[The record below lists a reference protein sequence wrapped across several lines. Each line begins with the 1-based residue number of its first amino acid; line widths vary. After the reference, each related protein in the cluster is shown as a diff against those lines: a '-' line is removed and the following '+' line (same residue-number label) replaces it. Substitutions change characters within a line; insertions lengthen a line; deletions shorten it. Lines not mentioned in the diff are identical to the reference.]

1 MSSKY
6 SPMNQALLDQI
17 LHQMRHG
24 QVARCL
30 DLGLDVDV
38 LNQMNQPHAYSILK
52 NAPVRWCR
60 VEVDVEMIKQL
71 LENCERDERE
81 QRLIHRALK
90 LGATNGMIRTFF
102 GLSPSE
108 ISLLRQLFDAPG
120 RSGRMAGVDDTDQI
134 WYRFNDLM
142 KQHDVEHTDAFS
154 VLDICML
161 ITEEQNGPQEEVDNK
176 VTVAFIWNLVQ
187 TWINE
192 GIYPPKAARAPLFL
206 ISDASRQRQRSASS
220 PALATSLEGQQA
232 LDLDHAEGDQM

>member
-6 SPMNQALLDQI
+6 SPMNQALLDEI

-24 QVARCL
+24 QVSRCL
-30 DLGLDVDV
+30 DLGLDVEV

-52 NAPVRWCR
+52 NSPVRWCR
-60 VEVDVEMIKQL
+60 IEVDIEMIKQL

-81 QRLIHRALK
+81 QRLIHRALR

-120 RSGRMAGVDDTDQI
+120 RSGRMAGVDDTDQL

-142 KQHDVEHTDAFS
+142 KQHDVEHTDAFA

-161 ITEEQNGPQEEVDNK
+161 ITEELNGPLEEADNK
-176 VTVAFIWNLVQ
+176 VTLAFIWNLVQ

-206 ISDASRQRQRSASS
+206 ISDANRQRQRSGRAS
-220 PALATSLEGQQA
+220 ALPTSLEGQQT
-232 LDLDHAEGDQM
+232 LDLDQAEGDHL

>member
-30 DLGLDVDV
+30 DLGLDVEV
-38 LNQMNQPHAYSILK
+38 LNLLNQPHAYSILK
-52 NAPVRWCR
+52 NAQVRWCR
-60 VEVDVEMIKQL
+60 VEVDAEMIKQL
-71 LENCERDERE
+71 LANCDRDERE

-90 LGATNGMIRTFF
+90 LGATNRMIRTFF

-120 RSGRMAGVDDTDQI
+120 RSGRMAGVDDTGQI

-154 VLDICML
+154 LLDICML
-161 ITEEQNGPQEEVDNK
+161 ITEEQNGPQEEYQEGIEVENK

-206 ISDASRQRQRSASS
+206 ISDASRQRQRSGS
-220 PALATSLEGQQA
+220 TQQA
-232 LDLDHAEGDQM
+232 LDLDLDHAEGDQM

>member
-1 MSSKY
+1 
-6 SPMNQALLDQI
+6 MNQALLDQI

-30 DLGLDVDV
+30 DLGLDVEV

-81 QRLIHRALK
+81 QRLIHRALR

-142 KQHDVEHTDAFS
+142 KQHDVEHTDALS

-161 ITEEQNGPQEEVDNK
+161 ITEELNGPQEEVDNK

-206 ISDASRQRQRSASS
+206 ISDASRQRHRPGNTPSLT
-220 PALATSLEGQQA
+220 PALEGQQSQ
-232 LDLDHAEGDQM
+232 DLDHAEGDHL

>member
-1 MSSKY
+1 
-6 SPMNQALLDQI
+6 MNQALLDQI

-52 NAPVRWCR
+52 NAQVRWCR

-90 LGATNGMIRTFF
+90 LGATNRMIRTFF

-108 ISLLRQLFDAPG
+108 ISLLRQLFGAPG

-154 VLDICML
+154 LLDICML
-161 ITEEQNGPQEEVDNK
+161 ITEEQNGPQEEYQEGIEVENK

-206 ISDASRQRQRSASS
+206 ISDASRQRQRSGS
-220 PALATSLEGQQA
+220 TQQA
-232 LDLDHAEGDQM
+232 LDLDHAEGDHL